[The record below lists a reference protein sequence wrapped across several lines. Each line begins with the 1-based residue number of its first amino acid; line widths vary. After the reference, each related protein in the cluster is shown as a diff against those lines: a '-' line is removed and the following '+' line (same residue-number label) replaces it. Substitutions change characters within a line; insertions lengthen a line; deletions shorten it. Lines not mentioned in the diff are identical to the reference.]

1 MQAVRL
7 SWSNVEQAVLPQAQ
21 PLRQLARQ
29 VDVLQLGQ
37 GVRIAAE
44 RERRAAIPRDGKHA
58 LVRSQARFPVQA
70 IAVDLDGRAVLARG
84 EKAARK
90 FVVRNAVQ
98 DGLRVFRRA
107 ADGAEGVLV
116 AKSCCTRA
124 RKLSTR

>member
-58 LVRSQARFPVQA
+58 LVRSQARFPAQA

-84 EKAARK
+84 EKTARK

-98 DGLRVFRRA
+98 DGLRRCV
-107 ADGAEGVLV
+107 
-116 AKSCCTRA
+116 
-124 RKLSTR
+124 